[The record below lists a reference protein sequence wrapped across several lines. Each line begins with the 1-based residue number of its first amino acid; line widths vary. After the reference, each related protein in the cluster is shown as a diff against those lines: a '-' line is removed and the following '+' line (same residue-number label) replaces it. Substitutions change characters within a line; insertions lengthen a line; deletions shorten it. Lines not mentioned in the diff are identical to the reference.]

1 MNSIDLDQ
9 PPSNSA
15 TAGSTLR
22 SENADLTL
30 TEIEIIAL
38 WSIQGNYQQDLAD
51 FVMAVFS
58 ESVAACGMT
67 STDDLRLLKLWPQRA
82 WLLAH
87 RHGLPAEIAAFE
99 ALMTD
104 ISHGLCEFRLGGEHA
119 RAFLGSYTSVDLAAP
134 VGSGCRRCLLGQY
147 PLVLWWDD
155 IGGARDIHLLIE
167 RSYAQSFFDY
177 LAQLM
182 TRWRA
187 TTS

>member
-1 MNSIDLDQ
+1 MNRIDLDRLA
-9 PPSNSA
+9 SDSA
-15 TAGSTLR
+15 TAGSMLR

-30 TEIEIIAL
+30 TEVEILSL
-38 WSIQGNYQQDLAD
+38 WSIQGNHQQDLAK

-58 ESVAACGMT
+58 ESVPACGMT
-67 STDDLRLLKLWPQRA
+67 STGALRLLKLWPQRA

-87 RHGLPAEIAAFE
+87 RHSLPAEVAAFE
-99 ALMTD
+99 TLMTD
-104 ISHGLCEFRLGGEHA
+104 ITHGVCEFRLGGEHA
-119 RAFLGSYTSVDLAAP
+119 RPFPGSYTSADLSAP

-155 IGGARDIHLLIE
+155 IADIRLLIE
-167 RSYAQSFFDY
+167 RSYAQSFSDY

-182 TRWRA
+182 TRWRV

>member
-1 MNSIDLDQ
+1 MNSIDLDRLV
-9 PPSNSA
+9 SDSA
-15 TAGSTLR
+15 TAGSMLR

-30 TEIEIIAL
+30 TEVEILSL
-38 WSIQGNYQQDLAD
+38 WSIQGNHQQDLAK

-58 ESVAACGMT
+58 ESVPACGMT
-67 STDDLRLLKLWPQRA
+67 STGGLRLLKLWPQRA

-87 RHGLPAEIAAFE
+87 RHSLPAEVAAFE
-99 ALMTD
+99 TLMTD
-104 ISHGLCEFRLGGEHA
+104 ITHGVCEFRLGGEHA
-119 RAFLGSYTSVDLAAP
+119 WPFLGSYTSADLSAP

-155 IGGARDIHLLIE
+155 IGDIRLLIE

-182 TRWRA
+182 TRWRV

>member
-87 RHGLPAEIAAFE
+87 RHGL
-99 ALMTD
+99 
-104 ISHGLCEFRLGGEHA
+104 CEFRLGGEHA
-119 RAFLGSYTSVDLAAP
+119 WAFLGSYTSVDLAAP

>member
-1 MNSIDLDQ
+1 MDKFDLDR
-9 PPSNSA
+9 PTIDSA
-15 TAGSTLR
+15 TDGRTLH
-22 SENADLTL
+22 SENADLIL
-30 TEIEIIAL
+30 TEIEILSL
-38 WSIQGNYQQDLAD
+38 WSIQGNHQQDLAE
-51 FVMAVFS
+51 FVMAIFS

-67 STDDLRLLKLWPQRA
+67 SAGDLRLLKLWPQRA

-87 RHGLPAEIAAFE
+87 RHSLPAEIAAFE

-119 RAFLGSYTSVDLAAP
+119 WAFLASYTSVDLASP

-147 PLVLWWDD
+147 PLVLWWDN
-155 IGGARDIHLLIE
+155 IGDIHLLIE

-182 TRWRA
+182 TRWRVS
-187 TTS
+187 TS